1 MKKVTCI
8 GYHNTGSGA
17 VDDYLREFD
26 CFQFAPSDLEAR
38 FLQDPDGISDLE
50 YNLIDNWHRLNSGF
64 AIKRFQQFAHY
75 YNHTYSLIFGK
86 EWRRQT
92 DQYIKNLIDFSFRGY
107 WHEDI
112 RLQNTFSQI
121 VYLGRRALSKLAPK
135 DKRKTPE
142 YNYFPRLESY
152 YSHPER
158 EEFYNL
164 TREFCERLCESI
176 NTSESE
182 YVVIDQLVSTT
193 NISRYL
199 NYINDLKVII
209 VDRDPRDIFIQHRIS
224 GEHVLPLDSEL
235 FVKHF
240 VGLRSSIQ
248 NEIKNESVLR
258 IQFEDM
264 IYHYDSTTHMI
275 NDFLGLNEANHTR
288 KKKLFNPDIS
298 VKNTQMWKN
307 HKQFESDVK
316 VISEA
321 LSEFLYDFPEDN
333 NI

>member
-50 YNLIDNWHRLNSGF
+50 YNLVDNWHRLNSGF
-64 AIKRFQQFAHY
+64 AIKRFQRFARY
-75 YNHTYSLIFGK
+75 YNHTYSLIFGP
-86 EWRRQT
+86 EWKKQT
-92 DQYIKNLIDFSFRGY
+92 DQFINDLIEFSYSGY

-112 RLQNTFSQI
+112 RLQNSFSQI

-152 YSHPER
+152 YSHPDR
-158 EEFYNL
+158 QEFYQL
-164 TREFCERLCESI
+164 TREFCEKLCKSI
-176 NTSESE
+176 NTSGAE

-193 NISRYL
+193 NINRYL

-209 VDRDPRDIFIQHRIS
+209 VDRDPRDIYIQHRIS
-224 GEHVLPLDSEL
+224 GEHVLPLDPVL
-235 FVKHF
+235 FSKQF
-240 VGLRSSIQ
+240 VGLRSSL
-248 NEIKNESVLR
+248 KNELDNSNVIK
-258 IQFEDM
+258 IQFEDL
-264 IYHYDSTTHMI
+264 IYHYDTTTQMI
-275 NDFLGLNEANHTR
+275 NGFLGLNTENHTR
-288 KKKLFNPDIS
+288 KRELFNPDIS

-307 HKQFESDVK
+307 YKQFDSDMTI
-316 VISEA
+316 ISE
-321 LSEFLYDFPEDN
+321 LLCQYLYDFPEDSD
-333 NI
+333 